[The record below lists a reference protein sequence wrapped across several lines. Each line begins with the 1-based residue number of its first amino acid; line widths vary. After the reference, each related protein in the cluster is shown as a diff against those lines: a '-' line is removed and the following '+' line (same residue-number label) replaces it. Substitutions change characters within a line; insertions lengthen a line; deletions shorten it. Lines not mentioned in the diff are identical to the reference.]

1 MNDEGT
7 KLDEIE
13 INPDTIDRIHL
24 LIKNADIRKP
34 RPFKNVQQ
42 FVDKAVDVW
51 LAWEEDPKSVIKIFN
66 RYRQTEAQ
74 KELMQKLMR
83 ANKLVDKGGQVTIVN
98 EESVDVDTSTSG

>member
-7 KLDEIE
+7 KLDEDEIE
-13 INPDTIDRIHL
+13 INPDTIDRIQL

-51 LAWEEDPKSVIKIFN
+51 LAWEEAPKSVIEIFN
-66 RYRQTEAQ
+66 RYR
-74 KELMQKLMR
+74 KPKLKIR
-83 ANKLVDKGGQVTIVN
+83 
-98 EESVDVDTSTSG
+98 